1 MLGSSALLAS
11 LLMPRAVTP
20 AAAQTPTGPA
30 SFDDAAY
37 WAFADR
43 MQDQLDRYWD
53 GKTYTPKRAMLS
65 ANLLLTHAAAALA
78 GHTGPARRDDR
89 ARTLI
94 HALCEGP
101 AWVSEPGGGSQGHK
115 PGWQD
120 GIAGISGVQHLVV
133 DTEIA

>member
-1 MLGSSALLAS
+1 MLGSSALLAT

-20 AAAQTPTGPA
+20 AVAQTPADPA

-53 GKTYTPKRAMLS
+53 GRQYRPERSMLN

-78 GHTGPARRDDR
+78 GHTGPSRRDDR
-89 ARTLI
+89 ARLLI
-94 HALCEGP
+94 DALTTGR
-101 AWVSEPGGGSQGHK
+101 AWVEKPNSGKQGHA
-115 PGWQD
+115 P
-120 GIAGISGVQHLVV
+120 
-133 DTEIA
+133 